1 MEVIVLRRSPLTV
14 PNPQPP
20 PRPKHKKHFLAITL
34 IFISI
39 GALIFF
45 LWLFIWRFAVST
57 EDAYVNGNQVIVTPK
72 ISGFITKV
80 TVDDTQVVEQG
91 RVLVELDQIDT
102 KVALESAINKLAEQ
116 VRTVTGLFENV
127 KTLEAE
133 QKRKQAELAF
143 ALEEFKHRKNLVEG
157 GGVSKEEFQRSET
170 NFISTYASL
179 IAIHHQL
186 RASKALIA
194 NTTIATHP
202 LVESAKDGVK
212 MSWVNL
218 QRCTIRSP
226 VKGVVAMKNAQV
238 GESIQPLS
246 PLMMVAPLDQ
256 IWVDANYKETQLRK
270 VRIGQPVRLY
280 SDIYGHSVVYH
291 GKVIGIAAATGSVL
305 SVLPPQNAT
314 GNWIKIVQR
323 LPVRVQLDPK
333 ELADYPLRLG
343 LSMHVKIDIHN
354 TTGKFFPLPHCG
366 PDYTTPIFEGEEK
379 GVEALIAEVI
389 EKNMSYTQDDR
400 KQT

>member
-1 MEVIVLRRSPLTV
+1 VEVIVLRRSPLTA
-14 PNPQPP
+14 PNLGPP
-20 PRPKHKKHFLAITL
+20 AHPKRNRHFLAITL

-39 GALIFF
+39 SALIFF

-57 EDAYVNGNQVIVTPK
+57 QDAYVNGNQVIVTPK

-91 RVLVELDQIDT
+91 RVLVELDQVDT

-127 KTLEAE
+127 KTLEAQ
-133 QKRKQAELAF
+133 QKMKQVELSF

-170 NFISTYASL
+170 NFISAYASL
-179 IAIHHQL
+179 IALHHQL
-186 RASKALIA
+186 RAGKALIA

-226 VKGVVAMKNAQV
+226 VKGVIAMKKAQV
-238 GESIQPLS
+238 GESIEPLS
-246 PLMMVAPLDQ
+246 PLMMIAPLDQ

-280 SDIYGHSVVYH
+280 SDIYGHGVVYH
-291 GKVIGIAAATGSVL
+291 GKVVGIAAATGSVL

-333 ELADYPLRLG
+333 ELANYPLRLG
-343 LSMHVKIDIHN
+343 LSMHVKIDIHS
-354 TTGKFFPLPHCG
+354 TSGKFFPLPHCG

-379 GVEALIAEVI
+379 GVEALIFEVI
-389 EKNMSYTQDDR
+389 EKNMSYTQNDR